1 MNLSGIKKIIAGLI
15 KPAAGAFLVV
25 SLLLGFTSNAFAES
39 IYYGDSL
46 KTGDTISLQGDTGKY
61 VSRINRGSTDPAE
74 VAKESIDPY
83 SKFKVTVLD
92 GGKIALQADNGKYLS
107 RINRDG
113 GANQY
118 NPVEAAK
125 DSIDPY
131 SQFKVTVFDGGR
143 IALQADNGKYLSRI
157 NRDGGANKYNPLEAA
172 KDTIDPPFTQFK
184 IVKN

>member
-25 SLLLGFTSNAFAES
+25 SLLLGFTSNASAES
-39 IYYGDSL
+39 IYYGESL

-61 VSRINRGSTDPAE
+61 VSRINRGSADPAE

-83 SKFKVTVLD
+83 SQFKVTVLE
-92 GGKIALQADNGKYLS
+92 GGKIALQSDTGKYLS
-107 RINRDG
+107 RINRG
-113 GANQY
+113 ST

-172 KDTIDPPFTQFK
+172 KDNNDPPFTLFK